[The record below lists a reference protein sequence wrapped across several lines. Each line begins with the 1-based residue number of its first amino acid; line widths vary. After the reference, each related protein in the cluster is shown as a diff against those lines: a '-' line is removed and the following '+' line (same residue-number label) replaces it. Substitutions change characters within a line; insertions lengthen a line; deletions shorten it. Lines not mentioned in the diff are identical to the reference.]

1 MRTLIYVETTV
12 PSFYT
17 ETREDEEV
25 RISRKWTRDWWHL
38 AHIGQDLVTSF
49 VVQDELERIPDTVR
63 RKAALR
69 LIAPLEQLV
78 YTPEIEEIVEVYLGH
93 KLMPREGLGD
103 AAHLALASFH
113 HCDIL
118 IITWNC
124 RHLANANKT
133 GHIRRVNA
141 LLGLETPLLVTPLV
155 LMEKDDEIET

>member
-1 MRTLIYVETTV
+1 MKTLIYVETTV

-25 RISRKWTRDWWHL
+25 RIRRKWTRDWWHL
-38 AHIGQDLVTSF
+38 GHSDQDLVTSF
-49 VVQDELERIPDTVR
+49 VVQDELERIPDRAR
-63 RKAALR
+63 RIAALE
-69 LIAPLEQLV
+69 LISPLEQLV
-78 YTPEIEEIVEVYLGH
+78 YTPEVEEIVEVYIGH
-93 KLMPREGLGD
+93 KLMPLEGFGD

-118 IITWNC
+118 VTWNC

-141 LLGLETPLLVTPLV
+141 LLGLETPLLVTPLE
-155 LMEKDDEIET
+155 LMEKNDESET